1 MSCTLILYVVSWFS
15 VTAAAMWRGVQAVSL
30 VPSVPDRV
38 QALVGTCVVIPCSF
52 TPPGLLKGR
61 KERVDMRLRFRGG
74 NHFSLLRT
82 TVFNSQ
88 DRVDVRGRTSLFGR
102 ITEGDCSVKME
113 KISRDDARA
122 FDIALKRSDDL
133 MWGRPRRFI
142 LDVVG
147 EWRRR

>member
-1 MSCTLILYVVSWFS
+1 MSCTSILYVVSWFS
-15 VTAAAMWRGVQAVSL
+15 VTTAAMWRGVQAVSL

-74 NHFSLLRT
+74 NHFFLLHS

-88 DRVDVRGRTSLFGR
+88 DRVDVSGRVSLFGR

-113 KISRDDARA
+113 KISRDDARV
-122 FDIALKRSDDL
+122 FDISLKRSDDFP
-133 MWGRPRRFI
+133 WGRPRRFV